1 MPLSVR
7 SERRVS
13 EGEDPGRGHV
23 PSGNHRGLPR
33 QNCRGLRPA
42 GEGNRGEAGM
52 EPCTKR
58 HRKPRYTACG
68 SGAMAAAPAPTKKA
82 PTQDRNAQS

>member
-13 EGEDPGRGHV
+13 AVEDPGRGHV
-23 PSGNHRGLPR
+23 PSGNRRRLPR

-42 GEGNRGEAGM
+42 GEGNRSEAGM
-52 EPCTKR
+52 EILYER
-58 HRKPRYTACG
+58 HCKPRYTACG
-68 SGAMAAAPAPTKKA
+68 SGATAAAPAPTKKA
-82 PTQDRNAQS
+82 PTQDRKAQS